1 MAVLCTRKQCVA
13 EIEDIVMGASDRIVL
28 VSPYINAD
36 EDIVEWL
43 KRKTKDVDVVV
54 IYGKEEH
61 QRGAKNLF
69 EVKGVTKIFV
79 KDLHAKCFLNERK
92 ALVTSMNLYEYS
104 QNNNEEIGILVTKEA
119 DKEPYEKV
127 INLVE
132 HWEAKGKK
140 LSVMGGLLRS
150 VKAAMEPEPKTPKPT
165 KAVPSLATLMAQGRR
180 ASVPKEGYCIRCHDS
195 VEIDASDLK
204 PYCLSCYGKR
214 RRSKV
219 GDKYKENF
227 CLFCGESEKTT
238 LKKPACL
245 TCYYRYEEVVKF
257 EAASARSEK
266 EKRKW

>member
-1 MAVLCTRKQCVA
+1 MAELCTRKRCVA
-13 EIEDIVMGASDRIVL
+13 EIEEIVMGANERIVL
-28 VSPYINAD
+28 VSPYIKAD
-36 EDIVEWL
+36 KDIVERL
-43 KRKTKDVDVVV
+43 KRNTEDVEVVV
-54 IYGKEEH
+54 IYGKDKNQPQAKSLLEA
-61 QRGAKNLF
+61 RG
-69 EVKGVTKIFV
+69 VKKIFV
-79 KDLHAKCFLNERK
+79 KDLHAKCYLNENK

-104 QNNNEEIGILVTKEA
+104 QNNNEEMGVLVTRKDDEELYQ
-119 DKEPYEKV
+119 DV
-127 INLVE
+127 IKLVE
-132 HWEAKGKK
+132 HWESIGEKQS
-140 LSVMGGLLRS
+140 LMRGLLRS
-150 VKAAMEPEPKTPKPT
+150 VKAAMEPETKTPKPT

-245 TCYYRYEEVVKF
+245 TCYDRYEEVVKF